1 MKFHYSD
8 KIIKGAK
15 KQSGYYFL
23 IAVLMFIANYF
34 TSDSDFRFLYII
46 GFSQMFL
53 GLFQWFNSGYMRRRG
68 FVEITDTQI
77 IRNSFFTK
85 RMEVQN
91 IDHWKDF
98 AGDITF
104 VDKNQKELSVAKDF
118 IDEESLTSLY
128 DRIKTMPFLEKN
140 VAKI

>member
-1 MKFHYSD
+1 
-8 KIIKGAK
+8 
-15 KQSGYYFL
+15 
-23 IAVLMFIANYF
+23 
-34 TSDSDFRFLYII
+34 
-46 GFSQMFL
+46 MFL